1 MLHRKIFLCIFYL
14 LSSAYAGICRTDLAD
29 LPDTLQFPFML
40 QHVPDATPVTVFFS
54 KGIII
59 IQGFG
64 LPAAGNP
71 CRSAAH
77 TFPSS
82 ITIPCLICPVMKKNY
97 VWQTNASSRSSL
109 LHIILLDVLDV
120 FVSFKIFLMSEMTCF
135 NQK

>member
-1 MLHRKIFLCIFYL
+1 MLHRKNPCIFHL

-29 LPDTLQFPFML
+29 LPHTPQLPSIPR
-40 QHVPDATPVTVFFS
+40 HVPDATPVTVFFS

-59 IQGFG
+59 IYAFR
-64 LPAAGNP
+64 LIANTAYVKMLLLLF
-71 CRSAAH
+71 A
-77 TFPSS
+77 SS